1 MADETRFTS
10 PLNFNDSLIGKSIND
25 RKVGLNIVFGYVSG
39 LDTEAYELLYH
50 NKGIGIA
57 LTDCGIGQKELDRA
71 CQKLSGDC
79 RVEDFEILIT
89 KSDLPFDSRWYLIG
103 DLRKLMELAEKD
115 RIALPFSKHLTNS
128 VYDELY

>member
-25 RKVGLNIVFGYVSG
+25 RKGGLNIIFGYVSG
-39 LDTEAYELLYH
+39 LDTDAYELLYH
-50 NKGIGIA
+50 NKGVGIA
-57 LTDCGIGQKELDRA
+57 LSDCGIGQKELDRA

-79 RVEDFEILIT
+79 RAEDFEILIT

-103 DLRKLMELAEKD
+103 DLRKLIDLAQKD
-115 RIALPFSKHLTNS
+115 RITLPFSKHLTNS
-128 VYDELY
+128 VYDEL